1 MSANSFFENPILNS
15 PYEYPRWHWK
25 MDAGNK
31 PTGDES
37 LLENCREAYAA
48 KIDELE
54 GA

>member
-15 PYEYPRWHWK
+15 PYEYPRRHWK
-25 MDAGNK
+25 MDADNK
-31 PTGDES
+31 PTSDEA

-54 GA
+54 EV